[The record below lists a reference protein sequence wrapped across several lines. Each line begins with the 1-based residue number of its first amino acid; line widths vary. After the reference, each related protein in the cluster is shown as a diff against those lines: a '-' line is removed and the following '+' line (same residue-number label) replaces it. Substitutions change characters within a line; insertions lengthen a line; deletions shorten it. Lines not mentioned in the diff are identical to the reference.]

1 MRSLHLLGRQGVTL
15 IATAALDMAMWDALA
30 KALGLPLVV
39 MLGGTVGPVR
49 AYNTNGLWLIPLERL
64 ADEASSLVA
73 EGDFKAL
80 KIRLG
85 RDNVKDDVEAIAE
98 VRRAVGDDIIL
109 MSDFNQGLSFNA
121 ALRRLHQLDDQ
132 GLEWFEEPI
141 VFDDFANSARLANEL
156 KTPLQIGENIYG
168 PRHLLQAVAA
178 GAADCYMPDLERIGG
193 VTGWLRSAAIAGAAG
208 LPMSTHLYP
217 EFSAHLMR
225 VTETAD
231 WLEWRDWGNPLLAEP
246 FEVRGS
252 AIHIP
257 DRPGAGIAW
266 DEAAVKRFAI
276 YNN

>member
-1 MRSLHLLGRQGVTL
+1 MPWPKRWDCRWSSCWAARSGRSAPTIRTGF
-15 IATAALDMAMWDALA
+15 
-30 KALGLPLVV
+30 GLSP
-39 MLGGTVGPVR
+39 
-49 AYNTNGLWLIPLERL
+49 IERM
-64 ADEASSLVA
+64 ADEASSLVTEA
-73 EGDFKAL
+73 NFKAL

-85 RDNVKDDVEAIAE
+85 RDNVKEDLKAIAE

-121 ALRRLHQLDDQ
+121 AKRRLHQLDDQ

-141 VFDDFANSARLANEL
+141 VFDDFVGSARLASEL
-156 KTPLQIGENIYG
+156 KTPLQTGENIYG
-168 PRHLLQAVAA
+168 PRHFLQAVAA

-231 WLEWRDWGNPLLAEP
+231 WLEWRDWGNPVLAEP
-246 FEVRGS
+246 FEIRGG

-257 DRPGAGIAW
+257 DRPGAGIEW

-276 YNN
+276 

>member
-1 MRSLHLLGRQGVTL
+1 MAIAISSLTGSPQQNPLLPSLRTWPSNNAASRWLRSIGFEEAMRSLHLLGRQGVTL

-109 MSDFNQGLSFNA
+109 MSDFNQGLSF
-121 ALRRLHQLDDQ
+121 LSL
-132 GLEWFEEPI
+132 
-141 VFDDFANSARLANEL
+141 
-156 KTPLQIGENIYG
+156 
-168 PRHLLQAVAA
+168 
-178 GAADCYMPDLERIGG
+178 
-193 VTGWLRSAAIAGAAG
+193 
-208 LPMSTHLYP
+208 
-217 EFSAHLMR
+217 
-225 VTETAD
+225 
-231 WLEWRDWGNPLLAEP
+231 
-246 FEVRGS
+246 
-252 AIHIP
+252 IHI
-257 DRPGAGIAW
+257 
-266 DEAAVKRFAI
+266 
-276 YNN
+276 